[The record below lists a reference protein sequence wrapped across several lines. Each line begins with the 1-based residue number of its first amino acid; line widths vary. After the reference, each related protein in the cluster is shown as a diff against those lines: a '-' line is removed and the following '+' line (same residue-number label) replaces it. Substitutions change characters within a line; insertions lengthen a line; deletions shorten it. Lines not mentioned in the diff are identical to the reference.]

1 MDEREQ
7 LISINK
13 GKNKEIYHE
22 WAKTASKLVRYTVH
36 TNL

>member
-13 GKNKEIYHE
+13 GKNKELDHE
-22 WAKTASKLVRYTVH
+22 WAKPHRNWCGTRLP
-36 TNL
+36 